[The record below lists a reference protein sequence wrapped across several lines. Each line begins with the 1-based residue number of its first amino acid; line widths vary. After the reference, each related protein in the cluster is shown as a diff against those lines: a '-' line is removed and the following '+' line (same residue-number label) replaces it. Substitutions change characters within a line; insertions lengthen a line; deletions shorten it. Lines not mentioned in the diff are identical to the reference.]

1 MRLNANTLAAIGV
14 LCILSAVVF
23 TCLAC
28 EAAAPPAA
36 APLPELGPEFATMQQ
51 AEMLF
56 VGTLTKSQAGPVNQ
70 SMPPIYHFQLTF
82 TVTDTLRGEVAA
94 DQEVTFNYQA
104 RQVEPP
110 SFTEG
115 AAYIVA
121 GHNDLRV
128 GRLIAT
134 WVAESTDEL
143 LAQAKLAGSMPLG
156 WTVADGQ
163 LLSPWASLAEDIWP
177 GDAAAKTVC
186 SKTGRPALLAGPGVT
201 LTSEKVPP
209 PEQIK
214 WTNPDG
220 DGPYTITVTNTTDK
234 ALEVPALLS
243 DDSGIRWN
251 ESLVILCQGT
261 ARPAP
266 LAKPLTT
273 PTKPTRLEPGQ
284 SVSTVVNAFRLK
296 NVEWPRGGYRVEFTF
311 CLGELA
317 TTQSFY
323 YNSDHHDPIR
333 EALGE

>member
-1 MRLNANTLAAIGV
+1 MQRNRIVLIAVTGVCVLSVVAICAACKKH
-14 LCILSAVVF
+14 L
-23 TCLAC
+23 
-28 EAAAPPAA
+28 PA
-36 APLPELGPEFATMQQ
+36 LHQTGPEFAAMQQ

-56 VGTLTKSQAGPVNQ
+56 VGTLTASQAGPVNQ

-82 TVTDTLRGEVAA
+82 KATDALRGDVAVDA
-94 DQEVTFNYQA
+94 EVTFSYQA
-104 RQVEPP
+104 RQHQPP

-115 AAYIVA
+115 ATYIVA

-128 GRLIAT
+128 KRLIAT
-134 WVAESTDEL
+134 WVAQSTDAL
-143 LAQAKLAGSMPLG
+143 LAQAELAGAMPLG
-156 WTVADGQ
+156 WTIVDGKV
-163 LLSPWASLAEDIWP
+163 LSPWASLDEDIWP
-177 GDAAAKTVC
+177 GDVGPGALICA
-186 SKTGRPALLAGPGVT
+186 KTGRPALLVGPGVT

-209 PEQIK
+209 TEQIK

-220 DGPYTITVTNTTDK
+220 DGKYAITVTNTTDQ
-234 ALEVPALLS
+234 AVDVPALLS

-251 ESLVILCQGT
+251 ESLVILCQGA

-266 LAKPLTT
+266 LAKPLTG
-273 PTKPTRLEPGQ
+273 PVKPTRLEPGQ

-323 YNSDHHDPIR
+323 YKSDHHDPIR